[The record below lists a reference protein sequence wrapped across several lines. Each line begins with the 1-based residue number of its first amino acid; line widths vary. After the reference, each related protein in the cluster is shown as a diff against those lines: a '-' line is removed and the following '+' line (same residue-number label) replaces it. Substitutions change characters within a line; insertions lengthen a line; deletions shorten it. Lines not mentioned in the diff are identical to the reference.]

1 MSRWAVAL
9 LAAAL
14 AAVGISGPVLAAKVD
29 GADHGGRPLSATLT
43 GEAEAPG
50 PGDPDGT
57 GTALVTLNRGQQEVC
72 FHLTVSD
79 IEPATAAHIHV
90 GDPGEPGPI
99 VVGLAPPTDGEST
112 GCVQD
117 VDADLIHAI
126 LKDPAH
132 YYVNVHNE
140 PFPPGAVR
148 GQLSK

>member
-1 MSRWAVAL
+1 MSRWGVAL
-9 LAAAL
+9 LAAVL

-43 GEAEAPG
+43 GEAEEPG

-72 FHLTVSD
+72 FQLTVSD

-90 GDPGEPGPI
+90 GDAGEPGPV
-99 VVGLAPPTDGEST
+99 VVGLAPPTDGESS

-117 VDADLIHAI
+117 VDADLIDAI

-132 YYVNVHNE
+132 YYVNVHNA
-140 PFPPGAVR
+140 PFPAGAVR

>member
-29 GADHGGRPLSATLT
+29 GADHGGRPLSTTLT
-43 GEAEAPG
+43 GEAEEPG

-72 FHLTVSD
+72 FQLTVSD

-90 GDPGEPGPI
+90 GDAGEAGPV
-99 VVGLAPPTDGEST
+99 VVGLAPPADGESS

-117 VDADLIHAI
+117 VDADLIDAI

-132 YYVNVHNE
+132 YYVNVHNA
-140 PFPPGAVR
+140 PYPAGAVR